1 MLELPLQLLAK
12 AASMEPTRI
21 SLSDDPATPS
31 WIAPLYALTL
41 DGIARGTMQDVQVT
55 LQVVAHLSQQ
65 DRFAASI
72 AAASL
77 FGGEWRASP
86 NELTDEERV
95 QFQNLIRRIP
105 SADTFMLHASARSDT
120 RRLAV
125 WFEVEDDWKPSRD
138 VVLATTL
145 TLATQDGI
153 AKRWPA
159 VWPAFVDSLGVPDN
173 DAVIKTALTTQTP
186 EALLLVK
193 LEQTEAFNEMLR
205 DYRNSLARPR

>member
-1 MLELPLQLLAK
+1 
-12 AASMEPTRI
+12 
-21 SLSDDPATPS
+21 
-31 WIAPLYALTL
+31 
-41 DGIARGTMQDVQVT
+41 
-55 LQVVAHLSQQ
+55 
-65 DRFAASI
+65 
-72 AAASL
+72 
-77 FGGEWRASP
+77 
-86 NELTDEERV
+86 
-95 QFQNLIRRIP
+95 
-105 SADTFMLHASARSDT
+105 MLHASARSDT

-173 DAVIKTALTTQTP
+173 DAVIKAALTTQTP